1 MADVLIVEDDRIISE
16 LIRRT
21 LSMTGHE
28 GLTAYTGREALS
40 VLDKEK
46 VDLILMDIGL
56 PDMDGFSLM
65 KRCLEDYAE
74 IPVICVT
81 AKDEIPDRI
90 RGLKG
95 GAEDYIVKP
104 FAMEELLA
112 RIQVVL
118 RRFHKEQLVYRIRD
132 LEIDLAGGVVKRS
145 GLPVELT
152 NREYMLF
159 KTLLLNKNIAL
170 SRERLLE
177 LAWGRSRW
185 YMGGSCITI
194 PGRKKGR
201 RQCVSFG
208 KQIGTVPIS
217 LCMLLFP
224 HHLPDAG

>member
-1 MADVLIVEDDRIISE
+1 MADILIVEDDRIISE

-28 GLTAYTGREALS
+28 GLTAYTGREALL

-90 RGLKG
+90 RGLKD

-132 LEIDLAGGVVKRS
+132 LEIDLAGGVVKRL

-177 LAWGRSRW
+177 LAWGRDYFGDDRTVDVH
-185 YMGGSCITI
+185 I
-194 PGRKKGR
+194 R
-201 RQCVSFG
+201 RLRQKLG
-208 KQIGTVPIS
+208 LEEDIKTVFKYGYR
-217 LCMLLFP
+217 LEL
-224 HHLPDAG
+224 